1 MHIGLL
7 SILQRSPWHTQT
19 EATQSDNGLDS
30 LTPDR
35 SRSKFKEEDGV
46 PARFRSKLTDYS
58 KSGFDRGHLVPA
70 ADVRESQ
77 KAVDET
83 FISLTDTFDNV
94 FVTTGPLFLP
104 TKDENGQYWVKYQVL
119 GTPPNTAV
127 PTHFFKVIVA
137 TRKDQTYAQAFVVPN
152 SAIEGT
158 PPLTDYIVPVD
169 AVEHMS
175 GLSLFPNL
183 DAGSYRRQPQSPQ
196 ETIDKLCDRVM
207 HSSLLEDRRA
217 AVRDCGD
224 LQGTGNCLV
233 LKRCRCRSLRHNND
247 VGIMFTEIYTKDA
260 ANVTLL
266 DILAE
271 LDFYVRLDTVQFLT
285 TLLQNNGPHLQDCV
299 LTSPMGISRLIDLWM
314 ICREIIRNELI
325 QRPAVSNSLG
335 VFCSKVLSQDH
346 QGAVDL
352 PLTHE
357 RTEWTDQKIANVNS
371 VMELVCILVAP
382 KNPNT
387 VMNQAS
393 T

>member
-1 MHIGLL
+1 MGTRPANLTGSVASHLYRFGHPGPTADYFVRDAYAL
-7 SILQRSPWHTQT
+7 SYNRASRNAHWVAEHLTKESLAHST

-83 FISLTDTFDNV
+83 FMLSNISPQAAKGFNRGYWAYFENFVRSLTDTFDNV

-183 DAGSYRRQPQSPQ
+183 DAGKLPSLCGQTTCDIKTFRQSAKA
-196 ETIDKLCDRVM
+196 I
-207 HSSLLEDRRA
+207 
-217 AVRDCGD
+217 G
-224 LQGTGNCLV
+224 
-233 LKRCRCRSLRHNND
+233 
-247 VGIMFTEIYTKDA
+247 
-260 ANVTLL
+260 
-266 DILAE
+266 
-271 LDFYVRLDTVQFLT
+271 
-285 TLLQNNGPHLQDCV
+285 
-299 LTSPMGISRLIDLWM
+299 
-314 ICREIIRNELI
+314 
-325 QRPAVSNSLG
+325 
-335 VFCSKVLSQDH
+335 SK
-346 QGAVDL
+346 G
-352 PLTHE
+352 
-357 RTEWTDQKIANVNS
+357 
-371 VMELVCILVAP
+371 
-382 KNPNT
+382 
-387 VMNQAS
+387 
-393 T
+393 